1 MTNASDILASVR
13 NNYLTLRSKI
23 AHNVINEGTEDP
35 LSLDTI
41 LDALVR
47 YDDDFGA
54 LKLSIAVQEERIE
67 KFKLLVDK
75 LSTENERLKKTI
87 IELSQMLVDERKG
100 EHHDPDSE

>member
-13 NNYLTLRSKI
+13 NNYLTLRNRI
-23 AHNVINEGTEDP
+23 AHNVINEETDP
-35 LSLDTI
+35 ATI

-54 LKLSIAVQEERIE
+54 LKVSIDVQEERIE

-100 EHHDPDSE
+100 EQHDPD